1 MAKKHGFSPYQHVFG
16 CELRLPG
23 LVSEGEPLLHLYD
36 GRGATHSQDAFHERQ
51 KIRLSARKAMVQN
64 DEDEKVRR
72 ALDHRMRPPKNQF
85 SVGHM
90 IHYWRRIRDDNKKGS
105 WKGPA
110 RIIGFYDSSMI
121 WVCHGNKV
129 LRCTPEQLR
138 ALTEDQ
144 EAAIRFAPLELSP
157 AGKFAKGRTDF
168 FGHLKT

>member
-1 MAKKHGFSPYQHVFG
+1 M
-16 CELRLPG
+16 
-23 LVSEGEPLLHLYD
+23 
-36 GRGATHSQDAFHERQ
+36 
-51 KIRLSARKAMVQN
+51 QN

-85 SVGHM
+85 SVGQM

-110 RIIGFYDSSMI
+110 RIIGFYDSSKI
-121 WVCHGNKV
+121 WVCHGKKV

-157 AGKFAKGRTDF
+157 AGKFAKGGAQAFLDISKHERPTDF
-168 FGHLKT
+168 DFEEPLAKRTRHDTEEGQQNEECLRNHNLGRFRLFQMRLTSMSSRST